1 MPVQIAIEFL
11 TAEIATWVIIVTVLI
26 FTDKIENMTSGNRC
40 KRRFK
45 KERKKEKKKEKR
57 RKKEEER
64 TNKRMIH

>member
-40 KRRFK
+40 KRRLR
-45 KERKKEKKKEKR
+45 KERKKEEE
-57 RKKEEER
+57 KKEEER

>member
-11 TAEIATWVIIVTVLI
+11 TAEIATWVIIGTVLI

-45 KERKKEKKKEKR
+45 KIERKKREQINE
-57 RKKEEER
+57 
-64 TNKRMIH
+64 

>member
-45 KERKKEKKKEKR
+45 KERKEKRKKKKE
-57 RKKEEER
+57 RKKREQINE
-64 TNKRMIH
+64 